1 MIELY
6 KIFMGKYD
14 SDITSKTIGKCIQR
28 QYDTRNH
35 RLALQQSH
43 IQYDMRKFSFPN
55 RIIPLWNSLLDY
67 VVSSPTLKL
76 IDWSLTALSAQ

>member
-14 SDITSKTIGKCIQR
+14 FDITLKSIGKCIQR

-35 RLALQQSH
+35 RFALKQSH
-43 IQYDMRKFSFPN
+43 LQYERTMVTH
-55 RIIPLWNSLLDY
+55 LLY
-67 VVSSPTLKL
+67 AASKL
-76 IDWSLTALSAQ
+76 

>member
-14 SDITSKTIGKCIQR
+14 FDITLKSIGKCIQR

-35 RLALQQSH
+35 RFALKQSH
-43 IQYDMRKFSFPN
+43 LQCDMSNSWAWSQHYIVYKHIKRK
-55 RIIPLWNSLLDY
+55 
-67 VVSSPTLKL
+67 KL
-76 IDWSLTALSAQ
+76 TNNEKNCTQPQN

>member
-14 SDITSKTIGKCIQR
+14 SDITLKREMYIQR

-35 RLALQQSH
+35 RSC
-43 IQYDMRKFSFPN
+43 
-55 RIIPLWNSLLDY
+55 
-67 VVSSPTLKL
+67 
-76 IDWSLTALSAQ
+76 TAAVTYTV